1 MIGQIIVVAVVLAI
15 LVWRVRCGIKRGF
28 VAELRHGL
36 SLGVA
41 LFVVWLLYLGYS
53 SVVQERYGRLATYV
67 LVLTIVISVDKILN
81 LIFQTLKILTR
92 LPIVKGINT
101 ILGILLG
108 VGETYLIVLFILKIL
123 F

>member
-1 MIGQIIVVAVVLAI
+1 MIGQIILGIFVLTI
-15 LVWRVRCGIKRGF
+15 LIWRVKCGIKRGF
-28 VAELRHGL
+28 VSELKHGL

-41 LFVVWLLYLGYS
+41 LFVVWLLYLSYS
-53 SVVQERYGRLATYV
+53 SVIEARYGRLATYV

-92 LPIVKGINT
+92 LPIIKGINT
-101 ILGILLG
+101 ILGIVLG
-108 VGETYLIVLFILKIL
+108 IGEAYLIVLFVLKIL